1 MTAMN
6 DIFDLRG
13 KRILI
18 AGGGGDIGLACAGA
32 YGARGA
38 VVLLFDIHEERV
50 RRGVERL
57 RAQGV
62 PADGWHGSITDPVFL
77 EETAAEI
84 QRKYGSLDVVMNCAG
99 VTNRKPLLEMSRE
112 EWTEVVD
119 VNLNGAYL
127 LLRTFGGALCRQGHG
142 KVIQILST
150 GAYRFGPNF
159 SAYGAS
165 KAGASAL
172 IKSLALEWAPYRVQ
186 VNGIAPT
193 ATETNFTRDYYLE
206 HPEKKAAAI
215 RNHPYQRLGTPED
228 YIGAAVFLA
237 SSASDFVNGEVIIVD
252 SGKTV

>member
-1 MTAMN
+1 MN
-6 DIFDLRG
+6 DIFDLRE

-18 AGGGGDIGLACAGA
+18 AGGGGDIGFACARA
-32 YGARGA
+32 YGTCGA
-38 VVLLFDIHEERV
+38 TVLLFDIHEDRV
-50 RRGVERL
+50 RQGVERL
-57 RAQGV
+57 RAEGF
-62 PADGWHGSITDPVFL
+62 PADGWCGSITDPVFL
-77 EETAAEI
+77 EEMAGKI
-84 QRKYGSLDVVMNCAG
+84 GGKYGSLDVLMHCAG
-99 VTNRKPLLEMSRE
+99 VTSRKPMLEMSQK
-112 EWTEVVD
+112 EWTEVID
-119 VNLNGAYL
+119 VNLNGVFL
-127 LLRTFGGALCRQGHG
+127 LLKTFGNAFCGQGHG

-159 SAYGAS
+159 SSYGAS

-172 IKSLALEWAPYRVQ
+172 IKSLALEWAPYHVQ

-215 RNHPYQRLGTPED
+215 KNHPYQRLGTPED
-228 YIGAAVFLA
+228 YVGAAIFLA